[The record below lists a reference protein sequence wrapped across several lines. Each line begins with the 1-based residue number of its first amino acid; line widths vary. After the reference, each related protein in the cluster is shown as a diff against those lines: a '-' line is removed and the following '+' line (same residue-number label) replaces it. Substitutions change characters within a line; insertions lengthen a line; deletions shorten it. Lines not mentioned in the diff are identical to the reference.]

1 MKVVSEVEQIEREK
15 TANEVTTPEYLTN
28 KEAAKV
34 ARCSPV
40 SLWRARKSGLPFH
53 RINSKVLIRRD
64 ELEAYLARNQ
74 RG

>member
-1 MKVVSEVEQIEREK
+1 MKMEK
-15 TANEVTTPEYLTN
+15 EKSLYEGTTPEYLTN

-40 SLWRARKSGLPFH
+40 SLWRARKNGLPFH

-74 RG
+74 RD